1 MVTLSKKEENRVF
14 EVIDR
19 VLKQLF
25 GEEATRVMYQHLE
38 HHYSW
43 SQRTFS
49 ERIEAFAKGMEE
61 FLSSG
66 AYIVENKILN
76 TIYSSN
82 NALHEA
88 EVEGS
93 EEQDFSSQLIRA
105 MQKA

>member
-1 MVTLSKKEENRVF
+1 MTLSKKEENRVF

-43 SQRTFS
+43 SQRAFS

-76 TIYSSN
+76 TVYSSHK
-82 NALHEA
+82 ALREA
-88 EVEGS
+88 GAES
-93 EEQDFSSQLIRA
+93 LEEQDFASQLMRA